1 MTTRVTITIDEGT
14 LHDATDAASEH
25 GMSVSAWITRCT
37 ERETR
42 RDALARHQQWCAA
55 EGLSG
60 DSYGQHRSQLI
71 ADAAAELDR
80 RSEGHRGTD
89 AA

>member
-1 MTTRVTITIDEGT
+1 MDEGVYR
-14 LHDATDAASEH
+14 DACDAAAEH
-25 GMSVSAWITRCT
+25 DMSVSAWITRCT
-37 ERETR
+37 RAETM
-42 RDALARHQQWCAA
+42 RDALARHQEWCAA

-60 DSYGQHRSQLI
+60 PEHEEQQARLV

-80 RSEGHRGTD
+80 LGEGHRGTD